1 VNADNYVYI
10 RVIDTGVGISKQ
22 AKSRI
27 FEPFYSTKERGKG
40 TGLGL
45 SVVYGVVK
53 THHGFIQVDSEPGQG
68 ATFTVYLPVVTV
80 GEANGHRRSAP
91 GGLQDSPRTIML
103 VEDEELLRNLGVMM
117 MESDGYRVLSAK
129 DGLEAV
135 EMFETHADEIGLVVC
150 DLGLPR
156 LSGQEV
162 ILRMM
167 EIKPDVR
174 AIVAS
179 GYLEPKTR
187 TEILRAGV
195 LDTVQKPY
203 DFREMMNKIRSI
215 IGEPQTEDDRQPQ
228 LF

>member
-1 VNADNYVYI
+1 
-10 RVIDTGVGISKQ
+10 
-22 AKSRI
+22 
-27 FEPFYSTKERGKG
+27 
-40 TGLGL
+40 
-45 SVVYGVVK
+45 
-53 THHGFIQVDSEPGQG
+53 
-68 ATFTVYLPVVTV
+68 
-80 GEANGHRRSAP
+80 
-91 GGLQDSPRTIML
+91 ML

-215 IGEPQTEDDRQPQ
+215 IGEPQTEEDRQPQ